1 MLYLDYEN
9 PFDQLRKFALYI
21 DADFKEHQDSAVLE
35 FDNNFGKGKITTYHI
50 FKGLTV
56 RVYDVTF
63 AEDFKMSKKEFSKS
77 TIYFLYC
84 VHGYFLHKFEEDE
97 EYKNIAEKQNVI
109 LSSITNIDNEVIM
122 PANVHLRMTAI
133 FLKDDISSYKK
144 KQKTVL
150 ESVMED
156 VSTFIKKDVPSGF
169 FGDIS
174 PLTATYAKILLEN
187 KRKDAVGKLLIKA
200 AVINTLAS
208 QIESYDKSLENSKNT
223 FPLNDS
229 EILKM
234 AEIADYISSH
244 LSDNITIPGLSKKY
258 GLSPRKLQLGSRYI
272 FGESLGNL
280 ITNLRMEK
288 SMRLL
293 QKTDLTISEISYQI
307 GISSRSYFSKAFSEK
322 YGMLPSKFKESL
334 ISDNLVFEITY
345 KSTMKDGVD
354 TEEIERIT
362 QTSIENNKKNKITGC
377 LVCQDNSFFQ
387 LLEGSKSQVLET
399 FEKIKQDS
407 RHFDVIELT
416 RRINTERIF
425 PDWNL
430 ALLSSNSSFSQEFQ
444 DKAINL
450 DIQWDTLLNSSA
462 GKSNEVFWRKVLNV
476 IKIKQKA

>member
-1 MLYLDYEN
+1 
-9 PFDQLRKFALYI
+9 
-21 DADFKEHQDSAVLE
+21 
-35 FDNNFGKGKITTYHI
+35 
-50 FKGLTV
+50 
-56 RVYDVTF
+56 
-63 AEDFKMSKKEFSKS
+63 MS
-77 TIYFLYC
+77 L
-84 VHGYFLHKFEEDE
+84 L
-97 EYKNIAEKQNVI
+97 VI
-109 LSSITNIDNEVIM
+109 
-122 PANVHLRMTAI
+122 
-133 FLKDDISSYKK
+133 
-144 KQKTVL
+144 
-150 ESVMED
+150 
-156 VSTFIKKDVPSGF
+156 

-208 QIESYDKSLENSKNT
+208 QIDSYDKSLENSKNT

-293 QKTDLTISEISYQI
+293 QTTDLTISEISYQI
-307 GISSRSYFSKAFSEK
+307 GISSRSYFSKTFNEK

-345 KSTMKDGVD
+345 KSTMMDGVD
-354 TEEIERIT
+354 TEEIEKIT

-387 LLEGSKSQVLET
+387 LLEG
-399 FEKIKQDS
+399 
-407 RHFDVIELT
+407 
-416 RRINTERIF
+416 
-425 PDWNL
+425 
-430 ALLSSNSSFSQEFQ
+430 
-444 DKAINL
+444 
-450 DIQWDTLLNSSA
+450 
-462 GKSNEVFWRKVLNV
+462 
-476 IKIKQKA
+476 